1 MKRLTSSG
9 LFLIRSS
16 VVTMALPSKPFR
28 CCEYLN
34 VLTCRPPAAFTS
46 VGTPTVNWPIAS
58 ARPVASSDGSVCGVP
73 GTMLTFDAS
82 MPARLA

>member
-1 MKRLTSSG
+1 MKRRTSSG
-9 LFLIRSS
+9 LVRIRWS
-16 VVTMALPSKPFR
+16 VVTMPLPSSPFR

-34 VLTCRPPAAFTS
+34 VRTGRPPAALTR

-73 GTMLTFDAS
+73 GTMLTFETS
-82 MPARLA
+82 MPARFA